1 MPAAPK
7 MVVSSITVSL
17 EWESVLVHV
26 LERLLADKRIV
37 WLGLLLLALAG
48 VVLMVYITPNGMG
61 LVNDSVGYI
70 GGARNILAGNGYSRL
85 TGDYSVVPVTNYPP
99 MFSIALAALGVLGL
113 DAIPAAWWLNTLLFG
128 VNVILTGWVVYRM
141 TSAALFSWLAALIFG
156 VSAPIFQTHSFAMT
170 EPLYLFL
177 SYVLLLLLIA
187 YLHKPVWVWLALGGI
202 VAGMAFLTRYVAVSL
217 YVLVGVALLAVR
229 PGWRE
234 CLSSVF
240 IFLAGALPL
249 PIAWLVRNMA
259 LAENVANRQFAFH
272 PIPTDKLNEGLL
284 NFWGWLLP
292 ERAGLVE
299 RLLPLW
305 SVMLALVL
313 LALLGFVVWGAVRG
327 WRGVLLSDRRFFFA
341 WIFALLVGSYS
352 AVLWLSLTFVDA
364 SPILEHRIL
373 SPLYVAVIVLVLAGF
388 DWLWRHKTL
397 AARLIVVVLAVF
409 LLLSLS
415 EDSVDVAR
423 DLHQD
428 GQGFAS
434 REWRESEMIRAL
446 RSLPEQGLL
455 ISNKATAIYIL
466 TGNPSFIL
474 PSPVNPATG
483 QPRQGYRED
492 VARVRQL
499 VREGKGFL
507 VVFDYEQLM
516 EEEEGKSW
524 MADVASDLPVYGR
537 YADGVIF
544 GLSR

>member
-1 MPAAPK
+1 MRI
-7 MVVSSITVSL
+7 V
-17 EWESVLVHV
+17 
-26 LERLLADKRIV
+26 ERLLADKRIV
-37 WLGLLLLALAG
+37 WLGLFLLAVAG
-48 VVLMVYITPNGMG
+48 VVLMIYITPNGMG

-85 TGDYSVVPVTNYPP
+85 TGDHSVVPVTNYPP
-99 MFSIALAALGVLGL
+99 MFSIVLAALGVFGL
-113 DAIPAAWWLNTLLFG
+113 DAIPASWWLNILLFG
-128 VNVILTGWVVYRM
+128 VNVLLTGWVVYRM
-141 TSAALFSWLAALIFG
+141 TSAALFGWLAALIFG

-187 YLHKPVWVWLALGGI
+187 YLHKPIWIWLVLAGV

-217 YVLVGVALLAVR
+217 YVLVGVALLAGR
-229 PGWRE
+229 SGWRE
-234 CLSSVF
+234 RLFSIL
-240 IFLAGALPL
+240 IFLVGALPL
-249 PIAWLVRNMA
+249 PIAWLMRNMA
-259 LAENVANRQFAFH
+259 VSENVANRQFGFH
-272 PIPTDKLNEGLL
+272 PIPTDKLTEGLL

-305 SVMLALVL
+305 SVVLALVL
-313 LALLGFVVWGAVRG
+313 LAFLGFVVWGAMRG
-327 WRGVLLSDRRFFFA
+327 WRGALLSDRRFFFV
-341 WIFALLVGSYS
+341 WIFALLAASYT

-373 SPLYVAVIVLVLAGF
+373 SPLYVAAIVLMLAGF
-388 DWLWRHKTL
+388 DWLWRRKAV
-397 AARLIVVVLAVF
+397 AARVVVVVLAVF

-415 EDSVDVAR
+415 EDSLDVAR

-434 REWRESEMIRAL
+434 RVWRESEVIRAV

-455 ISNKATAIYIL
+455 VSNKATAIYIL
-466 TGNPSFIL
+466 TGIPSFIL
-474 PSPVNPATG
+474 PSPLNPATG

-492 VARVRQL
+492 VARIRQL

-507 VVFDYEQLM
+507 VVFDYEQLK